1 MSVLNEIKTILG
13 MEVKLAQMKL
23 QDGVTVIEADT
34 FEVGDYSGKNLPVFI
49 INDTEKVPM
58 PVGEY
63 ALEDGNILKVDVEG
77 VIAAIETPE
86 EEMPANEEAMPS
98 PAEAEVEVEASVEA
112 APKRVVESIT
122 KEMFFSEIEKL
133 RNEIAELKGVKL
145 SADEE
150 DLTDADL
157 KSKEVELSVEPLT
170 HSPEVKAPQ
179 VHKFASSRPMT
190 TQDRVMAKLFN

>member
-1 MSVLNEIKTILG
+1 MSVINEIKTLLG

-23 QDGVTVIEADT
+23 ENGTVIEAEA
-34 FEVGDYSGKNLPVFI
+34 FEPEMAVFI
-49 INDTEKVPM
+49 VNEEDRIAM

-63 ALEDGNILKVDVEG
+63 LLEDGMVLKVDVEG
-77 VIAAIETPE
+77 VISAIEMPE
-86 EEMPANEEAMPS
+86 EEMPSNEEEVAS
-98 PAEAEVEVEASVEA
+98 PAEEEVVVEASAPVA
-112 APKRVVESIT
+112 TPKRIVESVS

-150 DLTDADL
+150 DKTDEDL

-179 VHKFASSRPMT
+179 VQKFASNRQMT

>member
-1 MSVLNEIKTILG
+1 MSVINEIKTLLG

-23 QDGVTVIEADT
+23 ENGTVLEADA
-34 FEVGDYSGKNLPVFI
+34 FEPEAAVFI
-49 INDTEKVPM
+49 VNGEDRIAV

-63 ALEDGNILKVDVEG
+63 KLEDGNILKVDVEG
-77 VIAAIETPE
+77 IIAAIEMPE
-86 EEMPANEEAMPS
+86 EEMPANEEEVPT
-98 PAEAEVEVEASVEA
+98 PAEEVEVEANAEA
-112 APKRVVESIT
+112 TPKKIVESIT

-145 SADEE
+145 SADDQE

-179 VHKFASSRPMT
+179 VQKFASNRQMT

>member
-1 MSVLNEIKTILG
+1 MSVINEIKTLLG
-13 MEVKLAQMKL
+13 MEVNLAQMKL
-23 QDGVTVIEADT
+23 ENGTVIEAEA
-34 FEVGDYSGKNLPVFI
+34 FEPEMSVFI
-49 INDTEKVPM
+49 VNEEDRIAL

-63 ALEDGNILKVDVEG
+63 LLEDGMLLKVEVEG
-77 VIAAIETPE
+77 VIASIEMPE
-86 EEMPANEEAMPS
+86 EVMPEPEMEAP
-98 PAEAEVEVEASVEA
+98 EVEVEVEAAAEA
-112 APKRVVESIT
+112 TPKKIVESIT

-150 DLTDADL
+150 DKTDEDL

-170 HSPEVKAPQ
+170 HSPEVKSPQ
-179 VHKFASSRPMT
+179 VQKFASNRPMT